1 MKKVIC
7 CFIWLVTGLTFA
19 QPSNPP
25 KVPFH
30 FVNYWWDCKLKNE
43 DFKSFSMQIKI
54 EGNISDSDH
63 IYIAPIN
70 GKINQI
76 DFYGGLQTNTGGW
89 KSKAPQNRTWVGRGG
104 IFSRWAEDGTTP
116 VDINYADGELGTLF
130 ESATYEG
137 SFVSVRRKASWG
149 NGNFR
154 YEIKKLSQQQ
164 APQKFAWYGAYLI
177 DEQKQSSVE
186 IGRLRF
192 NGDHFRLQSFASF
205 IEAYRVNNKGI
216 PNMRISF
223 KSPVIND
230 QPCAN
235 TSVYVVYPQ
244 NDYEPYTRYA
254 ESHLEGDWVVGSI
267 SEKKIEGPKKDV
279 RLFPQKNQR

>member
-7 CFIWLVTGLTFA
+7 FFIWWVAVGAFA
-19 QPSNPP
+19 QPSIPP

-43 DFKSFSMQIKI
+43 EFKSFSMQIKI
-54 EGNISDSDH
+54 EGNISDSDY

-70 GKINQI
+70 ATLNKI

-89 KSKAPQNRTWVGRGG
+89 KTKVAQKRTWVGRGG

-116 VDINYADGELGTLF
+116 VDIGYADGELGTLY

-137 SFVSVRRKASWG
+137 SFVSVRRKAIWA

-154 YEIKKLSQQQ
+154 YEIRKLSQQLE
-164 APQKFAWYGAYLI
+164 PEKFAWYGAYLI
-177 DEQKQSSVE
+177 NEETQVSVE

-192 NGDHFRLQSFASF
+192 NGENFKLSNFASF
-205 IEAYRVNNKGI
+205 IEAYGINKNGL
-216 PNMRISF
+216 PSMKISL

-235 TSVYVVYPQ
+235 TSVYIVYPQ
-244 NDYEPYTRYA
+244 NEYEPYTRYA
-254 ESHLEGDWVVGSI
+254 ETYLDDVGVVSLI
-267 SEKKIEGPKKDV
+267 SEKKIDGPKKDV
-279 RLFPQKNQR
+279 RLYVRKNLK

>member
-1 MKKVIC
+1 M
-7 CFIWLVTGLTFA
+7 WLVAGLAFA

-54 EGNISDSDH
+54 EGDISDADF
-63 IYIAPIN
+63 IYIAPIS
-70 GKINQI
+70 GKLNETQ
-76 DFYGGLQTNTGGW
+76 FYGGLQTNTGGW
-89 KSKAPQNRTWVGRGG
+89 KTKVARKRTWVGRGG
-104 IFSRWAEDGTTP
+104 IFSRWAEDGITP
-116 VDINYADGELGTLF
+116 VDIEFADGELGTLF

-137 SFVSVRRKASWG
+137 SFVSVRRKIGWG

-154 YEIKKLSQQQ
+154 YEIKKLSQQK

-186 IGRLRF
+186 IGRLKF
-192 NGDHFRLQSFASF
+192 VGDHFQLQSFASF
-205 IEAYRVNNKGI
+205 IESYGVNKNRI
-216 PNMRISF
+216 PNMKISL
-223 KSPVIND
+223 KSPVVND
-230 QPCAN
+230 RPCDN

-254 ESHLEGDWVVGSI
+254 ETYLYEDWVVSLI
-267 SEKKIEGPKKDV
+267 SEKKIEGPKKDLRLYV
-279 RLFPQKNQR
+279 RNSLK

>member
-7 CFIWLVTGLTFA
+7 WFILGAAGVAFA
-19 QPSNPP
+19 QPSVPP
-25 KVPFH
+25 KMPFH
-30 FVNYWWDCKLKNE
+30 FVNYWWDCELKNE

-54 EGNISDSDH
+54 EGDISDADF
-63 IYIAPIN
+63 IYIAPIS
-70 GKINQI
+70 GKVNETQ
-76 DFYGGLQTNTGGW
+76 FYGGLQTNTGGW
-89 KSKAPQNRTWVGRGG
+89 KTKVAQKRTWVGRGG
-104 IFSRWAEDGTTP
+104 IFSRWAEDGITP
-116 VDINYADGELGTLF
+116 LGVEFADGELGTLF

-137 SFVSVRRKASWG
+137 SFVSVRRKAGWG

-154 YEIKKLSQQQ
+154 YEIKKLSQQK

-186 IGRLRF
+186 IGRLKF
-192 NGDHFRLQSFASF
+192 VGDHFQLQSFASF
-205 IEAYRVNNKGI
+205 IESYGVNKNRI
-216 PNMRISF
+216 PNMKISL

-230 QPCAN
+230 RPCSN
-235 TSVYVVYPQ
+235 TSVYVVYPH

-254 ESHLEGDWVVGSI
+254 ETYLDEDWVVSLI

-279 RLFPQKNQR
+279 RLYVRKNLK

>member
-7 CFIWLVTGLTFA
+7 CLIWWIAGGAYA
-19 QPSNPP
+19 QPSTPP

-43 DFKSFSMQIKI
+43 EFKSFSMQIKI
-54 EGNISDSDH
+54 EGNITDSDY

-89 KSKAPQNRTWVGRGG
+89 KTKITKNIIWVGRGA

-116 VDINYADGELGTLF
+116 VDIEFADGELGTLF

-137 SFVSVRRKASWG
+137 SFVSVRRKAGWG

-164 APQKFAWYGAYLI
+164 
-177 DEQKQSSVE
+177 
-186 IGRLRF
+186 
-192 NGDHFRLQSFASF
+192 DHLDNLS
-205 IEAYRVNNKGI
+205 K
-216 PNMRISF
+216 
-223 KSPVIND
+223 
-230 QPCAN
+230 
-235 TSVYVVYPQ
+235 
-244 NDYEPYTRYA
+244 
-254 ESHLEGDWVVGSI
+254 
-267 SEKKIEGPKKDV
+267 
-279 RLFPQKNQR
+279 